1 VARAEADAPPAEG
14 TEFEVNQERPL
25 GISWTRCADGGIYAK
40 KLIPY
45 QADSRIQVGDK
56 LLEVSASFGD
66 EVWPATSYAQTMYAI
81 KTRVGGIYLKVL
93 ARGGDETIFDL
104 EADPSIEAYRKE
116 RDGGNYGGGTQQLQT
131 RRFNEAK
138 DLEKRRTALF
148 NEALNKFKA
157 GDYENACIEFEE
169 TRALEPKGYVGDR
182 FERVTQLYIVSSYN
196 IACAYSKLGVVD
208 AAKDAL
214 EDALSCGFDDY
225 KKVREDP
232 NLETLRQS
240 PKFKKLIDQYDEPL
254 FNSEAVDAFK
264 GLFR

>member
-1 VARAEADAPPAEG
+1 
-14 TEFEVNQERPL
+14 
-25 GISWTRCADGGIYAK
+25 
-40 KLIPY
+40 
-45 QADSRIQVGDK
+45 
-56 LLEVSASFGD
+56 
-66 EVWPATSYAQTMYAI
+66 MYAI